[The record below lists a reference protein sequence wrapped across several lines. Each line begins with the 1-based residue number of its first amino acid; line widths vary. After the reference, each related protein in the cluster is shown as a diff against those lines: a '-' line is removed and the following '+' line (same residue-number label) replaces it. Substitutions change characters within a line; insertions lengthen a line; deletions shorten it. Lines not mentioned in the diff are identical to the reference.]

1 MKRTKYSTEQ
11 EDYQLPMGEEIK
23 KARDKQ
29 REKDLRE
36 VLKWQR
42 ATQKWLDDFEEFAI
56 SENGSYEKIMGAMKL
71 LVRLDGLLIA
81 QLPVDNI
88 SDDNDE
94 LTIIH
99 QWLDSST
106 HFRNWEE
113 LIHFDDLAEALRTF
127 KMEVRRMNTK

>member
-1 MKRTKYSTEQ
+1 M
-11 EDYQLPMGEEIK
+11 
-23 KARDKQ
+23 
-29 REKDLRE
+29 E